1 MVGKKDEYNLSGEMT
16 HKNTETE
23 QDNWSVATDA
33 SRERQEKE
41 GSTTQV
47 SQLYNLLSSYHIG
60 TNRIQFLM
68 LARPHVL
75 QPTDH
80 RTFVDGLRFIEGV
93 QEFIL
98 IVARPPEMQGLCI
111 EAFLETGHFPEGLTP
126 EQPPEVFDERFEE
139 FKVTAFA
146 DNDTFSGSCS
156 NIEAAHTVES
166 GWVVD
171 TRPERG
177 PDPGH
182 PGLKMILDESNGQA
196 KDSLENYNYQ
206 RIADGT
212 VQVTGRICGESLQR
226 DKARFNR
233 TYRVFTRSVQPK
245 PSSGGDSVPL
255 EKLLVTSRGLC
266 VCFKSAENCPIIDIP
281 IFRPTPPVEPIVDER
296 PIAISKAFLTPGVI
310 SESRISA
317 TKELLAQI
325 RSAMSTSGR
334 LLQRRPLDEAPGFLG
349 SDYFKD
355 KIGKVLPRDRLAT
368 SLVNVRDL
376 PREVADALGETSTVA
391 DVLKLD
397 LERFAKK
404 TGLSLADAATARRKI
419 LGVSDV
425 RLEG

>member
-1 MVGKKDEYNLSGEMT
+1 
-16 HKNTETE
+16 
-23 QDNWSVATDA
+23 
-33 SRERQEKE
+33 
-41 GSTTQV
+41 
-47 SQLYNLLSSYHIG
+47 
-60 TNRIQFLM
+60 M

-93 QEFIL
+93 QEFVL

-111 EAFLETGHFPEGLTP
+111 ETFLETGHFPEGLTP
-126 EQPPEVFDERFEE
+126 QQPAEVFEEKFED
-139 FKVTAFA
+139 FVVTAFA
-146 DNDTFSGSCS
+146 DNGWFSGSCS

-171 TRPERG
+171 TRLERG
-177 PDPGH
+177 REPGH
-182 PGLKMILDESNGQA
+182 PGLQMILDESNEQA
-196 KDSLENYNYQ
+196 RQSLENYNYQ

-212 VQVTGRICGESLQR
+212 VQVTGRICGEAAQG
-226 DKARFNR
+226 DKARFKR
-233 TYRVFTRSVQPK
+233 TYRVFTRSVEPK
-245 PSSGGDSVPL
+245 PTSGGASVPV

-266 VCFKSAENCPIIDIP
+266 VCFKSGENCPVIEIP
-281 IFRPTPPVEPIVDER
+281 IFRPPPPVEPIVDER
-296 PIAISKAFLTPGVI
+296 PIAISRAFLTPSVI
-310 SESRISA
+310 GESRVSA

-325 RSAMSTSGR
+325 RSAMTTSGR

-355 KIGKVLPRDRLAT
+355 KIEKVLPQDRLAT

-376 PREVADALGETSTVA
+376 PREVLAALGETSTIA

-397 LERFAKK
+397 LEGFAKK
-404 TGLSLADAATARRKI
+404 TGLSLANAASARRRI

-425 RLEG
+425 QLAD